1 MIATEVNILPW
12 YTALSLQHAAKWYA
26 YGAYYCMP
34 TPSGMLV
41 PFQLRRSNTGAA
53 ITELTVVEVA
63 TEAETDI
70 LAIATASGL
79 EVVEYAADGYD
90 LIIYPA
96 TISVGSFNTGRHYL
110 RMADGTN
117 TWYSEEF
124 NFVDTTVGLV
134 KIEWWHNGDFCYPSG
149 KIRYEFPYKS
159 RVYLDTDIGK
169 PLYPFQE
176 EVRDRNGKA
185 FKLKQVSSKL
195 YRFSFEAP
203 EYIFDAFRLV
213 GLHDFVEITNYND
226 NRTHVVD
233 EFNMEDPEWLAQGD
247 LGNLTV
253 EFETDTVVVKSA
265 SGVTSLDYTAGAGG
279 CITADYTAVAEIS
292 EDSSNYY
299 GAYFISEATGL
310 PVLFEGDDYVLI
322 TETAPPHN
330 RNLYQ
335 REAGSIIPPVP
346 AGYNLVASNE
356 DDIIYDA
363 NSGRYYF
370 YDSGSYILPVI
381 DDITGGVMT
390 GRTFPGTLAAV
401 YSRIGSVST
410 LIATVTAAQVEA
422 GVAIPIPGGA
432 EFIYFVVQTPACPV
446 IMESS
451 PYYIMTP
458 DPIGVGFDTVEDDLI
473 VY

>member
-279 CITADYTAVAEIS
+279 CITADYTAVAEVA
-292 EDSSNYY
+292 Y
-299 GAYFISEATGL
+299 GSPQYHGLHYLDADTGEM
-310 PVLFEGDDYVLI
+310 VFFQNEDYVLI
-322 TETAPPHN
+322 TDATAPYK
-330 RNLYQ
+330 RKLYRYSTFLGMVLQ
-335 REAGSIIPPVP
+335 SP
-346 AGYNLVASNE
+346 AEGAVV
-356 DDIIYDA
+356 YDA
-363 NSGRYYF
+363 NAEEYYF
-370 YDSGSYILPVI
+370 YDTDEFIQPVI
-381 DDITGGVMT
+381 DDITANVLT
-390 GRTFPGTLAAV
+390 GRTFAGTLAAIYQV
-401 YSRIGSVST
+401 EGGTHT
-410 LIATVTAAQVEA
+410 LLTTVTAAQIEA
-422 GVAIPIPGGA
+422 GVTISPTVGA
-432 EFIYFVVQTPACPV
+432 DFIYFLVQTAACPSF
-446 IMESS
+446 MAST
-451 PYYIMTP
+451 PYYIMTG
-458 DPIGVGFDTVEDDLI
+458 DLIGVGYDTIGAGLI